1 MSRGRS
7 GTSSDGSQ
15 QARDAAAGLG
25 VNQPIELAGPPAIH
39 LSDRVALRIDI
50 PLTAEPD
57 ELLLKELKKSPPLSS
72 LCDGVDVREQSLVL
86 HPNEGGLAAVK
97 TMLAAVVALI
107 ETTNQARAEEAM
119 TEDEREAAAAALL
132 RSEVQAELDAWWDE
146 QGPGTG

>member
-15 QARDAAAGLG
+15 QARDAAAELG

-107 ETTNQARAEEAM
+107 ETTNQTRAEEAM

-146 QGPGTG
+146 QGRGTG